1 MITSLRGTL
10 IEALP
15 TQVTVEVQGVGYEL
29 LIPASSYDRLP
40 PPGKDV
46 HLLTHLVVREDA
58 HTLYGFST
66 ATERQLFRLLIQT
79 VTGIGPRIALSIL
92 SGMNPTAFS
101 SAVAQGDI
109 RSLSQISGVGRKTAE
124 RIVVE
129 LRDKLASPSF
139 ALPSTTPHA
148 PGSPDSRLQDAALA
162 LVALGFKPAEASD
175 TVRAVAAVLGTSA
188 SVEDIVRSSLRK
200 GAG

>member
-10 IEALP
+10 VEALP
-15 TQVTVEVQGVGYEL
+15 TQITVEVQGVGYEL

-40 PPGKDV
+40 QPGQEI

-66 ATERQLFRLLIQT
+66 ATERHLFRLLIQT

-124 RIVVE
+124 RIIVE
-129 LRDKLASPSF
+129 LRDKLASPTF
-139 ALPSTTPHA
+139 ALPIASPHA

-162 LVALGFKPAEASD
+162 LVALGFKPPEASD
-175 TVRAVAAVLGTSA
+175 TVRAVAAVLGASA